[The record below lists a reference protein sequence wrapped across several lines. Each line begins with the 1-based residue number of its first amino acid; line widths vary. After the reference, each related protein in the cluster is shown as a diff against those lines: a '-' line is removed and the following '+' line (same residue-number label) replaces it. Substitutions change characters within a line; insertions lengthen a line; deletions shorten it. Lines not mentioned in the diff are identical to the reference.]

1 MVKAENAATRIAVLR
16 GEIAEG
22 RVSLAR
28 LKKEMERIQQE
39 AARIENGLP
48 FLEDRLRIIEA
59 SAGAE
64 GVAISSEFAGRSLV
78 ECIRAV
84 IETNR
89 MPMRLVE
96 ITKELQRR
104 GFQAKS
110 RSGFT
115 TTVLRTLKKT
125 SHFIQ
130 RDKLW
135 SLDEAAVNAK
145 EESNAH

>member
-16 GEIAEG
+16 GEIVEG
-22 RVSLAR
+22 RVSLTR

-39 AARIENGLP
+39 TARIENGLT

-59 SAGAE
+59 SAGAD
-64 GVAISSEFAGRSLV
+64 GVAVSNEFAGRPLV

-84 IETNR
+84 IEANR
-89 MPMRLVE
+89 RPMRLVE

-110 RSGFT
+110 KSGFT
-115 TTVLRTLKKT
+115 TAVLRTLKKT
-125 SHFIQ
+125 SQFTQ

-135 SLDEAAVNAK
+135 SLNEAAVNAK
-145 EESNAH
+145 EEENAH